1 MSEIILDSPLDMHL
15 HFREGD
21 MLKLVAPL
29 SAADFAGGLIMP
41 NLVPPVD
48 TLERL
53 QSYRAAI
60 EAAVA
65 PAQFESYMTLFF
77 RNYSEEFLQ
86 AAKAHIVGIKLYPEG
101 VTTNSA
107 GGVSDLRSAYA
118 TLEIMERLGI
128 PLLVHGETH
137 GFVLDREGEFLS
149 TYDEIAR
156 SFPKLTIVMEHI
168 TTKEAVAL
176 LDRYENLHAT
186 ITLHHLIITLN
197 DVAGGLLAPHLFCKP
212 IAKRP
217 EDRDALLEVALS
229 GHSRV
234 VFGSDSAPH
243 PRHAKEASGCAAGVF
258 TAPVILPILTELFAS
273 HAKLPQLQAFL
284 SDNARRIYK
293 INPPTKRVR
302 MREQSWTVPERY
314 GDVVPFYAG
323 RELALS
329 SEIIS

>member
-21 MLKLVAPL
+21 MLQLVAPL
-29 SAADFAGGLIMP
+29 SAGDFAGGLVMP

-60 EAAVA
+60 EAAVS
-65 PAQFESYMTLFF
+65 PAQFEPYMTLFF

-86 AAKAHIVGIKLYPEG
+86 AAKPHIVGIKLYPEG

-118 TLEIMERLGI
+118 TFEIMERLGI

-137 GFVLDREGEFLS
+137 GFVLDREGEFLA

-229 GHSRV
+229 GHARV

-273 HAKLPQLQAFL
+273 HGKLAQLQSFL

-329 SEIIS
+329 SEVLG